1 MGLGMFD
8 QDPRRMGVQNE
19 KLWDQM
25 NPKDRDDNESLRRVR
40 NRPGLSGNYRNLW
53 FWILV
58 GVLGAGF
65 VALIVRSVIGVF
77 Q

>member
-19 KLWDQM
+19 ILWDQM
-25 NPKDRDDNESLRRVR
+25 NPKDHDDNESLRRVR
-40 NRPGLSGNYRNLW
+40 NRPGLSGKYRNLW

-58 GVLGAGF
+58 GVLGVGF